1 MIKTYVLDLVQRV
14 VTAFV
19 LTLAGLAAAAE
30 PFDVLT
36 FQWDVA
42 LTTSTSVAVLTL
54 LTGLAARFSGDK
66 NSAGFT
72 K

>member
-42 LTTSTSVAVLTL
+42 LATSTSVAVLAL
-54 LTGLAARFSGDK
+54 LTGLAARLSRDK
-66 NSAGFT
+66 NSAGF
-72 K
+72 